1 MSVNE
6 KLQVEAIFFTPSAI
20 SANMDD
26 NYIAL
31 SMKKTHFIVTHSD
44 IQVLRIA
51 HMKLNCIIM
60 NQSTCIMPEFDIGR
74 RFLK

>member
-51 HMKLNCIIM
+51 HM
-60 NQSTCIMPEFDIGR
+60 
-74 RFLK
+74 